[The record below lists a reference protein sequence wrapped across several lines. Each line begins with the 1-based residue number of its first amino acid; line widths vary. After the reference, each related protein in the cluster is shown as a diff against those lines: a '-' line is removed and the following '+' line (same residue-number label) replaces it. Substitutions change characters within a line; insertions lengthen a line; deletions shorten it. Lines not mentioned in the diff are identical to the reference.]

1 MENNGDHR
9 LTSLLS
15 TWRGPRTV
23 IIPKTDQGYGF
34 TLRHFIVYPP
44 DITRSSPNLHEEDY
58 IRTENFIQGSGRRSK
73 HGGSEPMDTIFVK
86 NVKEDSPAYLAGL
99 CTGDRILSVNNF
111 PVTGK
116 TYQQVISLIQSGESR
131 LKLEVL
137 PQDQDILQMAYKNTH
152 TLSQDS
158 LYHGR
163 GNTNPASRL
172 NPSQGYTLSSMEN
185 IAPSSGGYQEH
196 SAAGSEGQGDME
208 DYSPE
213 RNIKSTVSYTTSV
226 YREPSGYKGR
236 GEPRSFGDTRKE
248 FETRVKD
255 YSEPPPN
262 KTFSFGLFYPT
273 PKKENRSEVT
283 FRRARDNVLQPN
295 DSQENIA
302 KTVRT
307 ARVIPLE
314 KKHSREEQSQESLVS
329 SSSSSGYTL
338 SSSPS
343 RHSYPDSMRNNPP
356 LPPPRSF
363 TSPERQRSEIH
374 TTTRHYVPVVPQ
386 GQRSAQMSSSL
397 DNLDSRTE
405 NYQTDR
411 NLRTNYSTTRI
422 YEHPSKNSNT
432 RTFIVKINDSGTE
445 SENDENSNQN
455 RNSYGTA
462 FALTRSPHSTSI
474 EIKSKERPRVSQ
486 RKKQFESGQME
497 NNGSTPNVN
506 RYKTEIQKI
515 TSLGK
520 FNSVSS
526 RLQNFEKSEDGQQ
539 SAPKLRRM
547 SSTERYSSPEAPSV
561 SHNQNQQQ
569 FQEQAPIRIYVS
581 QGSSN
586 NQSSPI
592 VEIVP
597 MSMYQ
602 GGEAM
607 DNNRGPV
614 NKTPVH
620 VQHEDMDGGRQD
632 TEMEDEDK
640 HGQKPVRKPS
650 FLAAVTASQELYGSS
665 QDETSPDSPPS
676 QQWRQH
682 SSPEATTISYSSSS
696 IMPPPSSSSGM
707 TLTSTPIKDSQTKV
721 ILRKKSDSSPDEE
734 AIKLQRRTSYLMA
747 TAKDRDTNKLSL
759 DKSLTHSH
767 SDTDVQMI
775 TPKKPPSMTKL
786 KAFFGER
793 TPRIL
798 EATERRQDPA
808 SPIQEISKMGYLQC
822 KTDIAD
828 GKRNSDRSWRPV
840 WVELRGHALF
850 LNKEKKEGSHPFAFD
865 EQPISVKSSMVDIAY
880 DYTKKRNVFRLKTYN
895 GSEYLFQAD
904 DHDTMLSWIEAVQK
918 NNNPDLDDQ
927 GLFSANLIIRKSNEM
942 TTQTSAVSVK
952 SSPQVP
958 HKPKSR
964 LSTKSI
970 IKIPHSP
977 SMKRKDRKTGDDSSK
992 QKTTLKDR
1000 IKSFRK
1006 TSNAAGSG
1014 GADDAEGTG
1023 MFGVPI
1029 KCCIPSPNNDFVPM
1043 IVDLCT
1049 KIVEARGLEVTGVYR
1064 VPGNTAAVNMMT
1076 EELNKGI
1083 DNMNVDHEKWCDV
1096 NVISSLLKAF
1106 FRKLPESLVTSELYQ
1121 AFINASRIED
1131 PERRML
1137 KLKRLLH
1144 ELPEHHFE
1152 TFKHIAEHLNKVAG
1166 YGHINKMDAR
1176 NLAIVFGPTLVK
1188 KKDDDMASIVKDMSD
1203 QCRIIESII
1212 LHHDWFFGSW
1222 DQDDHVP
1229 VDEQSETPTNPSVTR
1244 LSCDDDD
1251 NTVNPKD
1258 IVFSIVQ
1265 AANKKLR
1272 GEKDKSSEDLNASV
1286 MDGGFSERNIDQE
1299 VYRSRM
1305 KGQIESTSKSSP
1317 DLLGLSGRATH
1328 DKLMSLPVR
1337 QSDSANDRRMAKS
1350 QEIMESDWD
1359 FVGSSQSMYGKPLH
1373 YSDDSLDKNDEL
1385 EVSHSGLSGSF
1396 SVSQSTIDR
1405 LRIIEEEARA
1415 LREKEEKRKRDF
1427 ERRKLEKQK
1436 IEQNIMKTKKEME
1449 IEDRHSIEDLLSA
1462 VLLNS
1467 DGGRSL
1473 SHHRGDSMS
1482 SDHSNSSSEGRQPLV
1497 YKKDKAGGG
1506 KYFVIQSI
1514 VGKHGREKIPRSSK
1528 SGSNIEVKGQ
1538 RTNSLE
1544 RLLEQSEKE
1553 VSRKSGR
1560 GRYASNEDSQHLQIT
1575 KGDYPHRRSKSNLS
1589 RSNSLRRGSLDS
1601 LIDMIQDGKRRSYE
1615 DTDSEDGSDLLSDL
1629 TSTFDQKL
1637 KVLVNPKYK
1646 LNGSSSKLNRSDSS
1660 NSSNEKDTNTQLR
1673 LPPQLPLSH
1682 VNKKLC
1688 SSNDMLEKQYQD
1700 PSLHR
1705 SPRQHETKVGIA
1717 YRFERNPSN
1726 SVLAQSN
1733 NSSDVNNTNSAPVDP
1748 GNSTV
1753 TFTVPIVSQPT
1764 VLSPIQDSRTKNETM
1779 SNSVSNKSPTHLYL
1793 IDVDKSPIHTQQR
1806 SLDETFK
1813 ARSSSPPAVK
1823 RKSEKPK
1830 KRRHTVGGTDDLEHF
1845 KALVSVTQSKGE
1857 NRRSAWD
1864 QLQPVVKSPVGHRSL
1879 QQWLHNER
1887 HRGSTPDLSL
1897 QHSPKFY

>member
-1 MENNGDHR
+1 M
-9 LTSLLS
+9 
-15 TWRGPRTV
+15 
-23 IIPKTDQGYGF
+23 
-34 TLRHFIVYPP
+34 FIKV
-44 DITRSSPNLHEEDY
+44 
-58 IRTENFIQGSGRRSK
+58 
-73 HGGSEPMDTIFVK
+73 
-86 NVKEDSPAYLAGL
+86 
-99 CTGDRILSVNNF
+99 C
-111 PVTGK
+111 
-116 TYQQVISLIQSGESR
+116 
-131 LKLEVL
+131 
-137 PQDQDILQMAYKNTH
+137 
-152 TLSQDS
+152 
-158 LYHGR
+158 
-163 GNTNPASRL
+163 
-172 NPSQGYTLSSMEN
+172 
-185 IAPSSGGYQEH
+185 
-196 SAAGSEGQGDME
+196 
-208 DYSPE
+208 
-213 RNIKSTVSYTTSV
+213 
-226 YREPSGYKGR
+226 
-236 GEPRSFGDTRKE
+236 
-248 FETRVKD
+248 
-255 YSEPPPN
+255 
-262 KTFSFGLFYPT
+262 LF
-273 PKKENRSEVT
+273 
-283 FRRARDNVLQPN
+283 
-295 DSQENIA
+295 
-302 KTVRT
+302 
-307 ARVIPLE
+307 
-314 KKHSREEQSQESLVS
+314 
-329 SSSSSGYTL
+329 
-338 SSSPS
+338 
-343 RHSYPDSMRNNPP
+343 
-356 LPPPRSF
+356 
-363 TSPERQRSEIH
+363 
-374 TTTRHYVPVVPQ
+374 
-386 GQRSAQMSSSL
+386 
-397 DNLDSRTE
+397 
-405 NYQTDR
+405 
-411 NLRTNYSTTRI
+411 
-422 YEHPSKNSNT
+422 
-432 RTFIVKINDSGTE
+432 
-445 SENDENSNQN
+445 
-455 RNSYGTA
+455 
-462 FALTRSPHSTSI
+462 
-474 EIKSKERPRVSQ
+474 
-486 RKKQFESGQME
+486 
-497 NNGSTPNVN
+497 
-506 RYKTEIQKI
+506 
-515 TSLGK
+515 
-520 FNSVSS
+520 
-526 RLQNFEKSEDGQQ
+526 
-539 SAPKLRRM
+539 
-547 SSTERYSSPEAPSV
+547 SSTAL
-561 SHNQNQQQ
+561 
-569 FQEQAPIRIYVS
+569 
-581 QGSSN
+581 
-586 NQSSPI
+586 
-592 VEIVP
+592 
-597 MSMYQ
+597 
-602 GGEAM
+602 
-607 DNNRGPV
+607 D
-614 NKTPVH
+614 
-620 VQHEDMDGGRQD
+620 D
-632 TEMEDEDK
+632 
-640 HGQKPVRKPS
+640 
-650 FLAAVTASQELYGSS
+650 GSS

-707 TLTSTPIKDSQTKV
+707 TLTSTPIKDSQSKV
-721 ILRKKSDSSPDEE
+721 ILRKKSDSSPDDE

-1096 NVISSLLKAF
+1096 NVISLLKAF

-1121 AFINASRIED
+1121 DFINASRIED

-1272 GEKDKSSEDLNASV
+1272 GEKDKSSEDLNSSV
-1286 MDGGFSERNIDQE
+1286 LDGGFSERNIDQE

-1482 SDHSNSSSEGRQPLV
+1482 SDHSNSSSEGETT
-1497 YKKDKAGGG
+1497 
-1506 KYFVIQSI
+1506 FM
-1514 VGKHGREKIPRSSK
+1514 SSK
-1528 SGSNIEVKGQ
+1528 SGSNIEVKGK

-1560 GRYASNEDSQHLQIT
+1560 VRYASNEDSQHLQIT

-1733 NSSDVNNTNSAPVDP
+1733 NSSDVNNTNSAPIDP

-1753 TFTVPIVSQPT
+1753 TFTVPIVSQST

-1779 SNSVSNKSPTHLYL
+1779 SNL
-1793 IDVDKSPIHTQQR
+1793 
-1806 SLDETFK
+1806 

-1887 HRGSTPDLSL
+1887 HRGSTPDLSQ

>member
-1 MENNGDHR
+1 
-9 LTSLLS
+9 
-15 TWRGPRTV
+15 
-23 IIPKTDQGYGF
+23 
-34 TLRHFIVYPP
+34 
-44 DITRSSPNLHEEDY
+44 
-58 IRTENFIQGSGRRSK
+58 
-73 HGGSEPMDTIFVK
+73 MDTIFVK
-86 NVKEDSPAYLAGL
+86 NVKPGSPAFHAGL
-99 CTGDRILSVNNF
+99 CNGDRILSVNDYS
-111 PVTGK
+111 VTGK
-116 TYQQVISLIQSGESR
+116 TYQQVISQIHSGETT

-137 PQDQDILQMAYKNTH
+137 PKDQDILQMAYKNTH

-158 LYHGR
+158 LFNGR
-163 GNTNPASRL
+163 SSNATTNSTTINTRL
-172 NPSQGYTLSSMEN
+172 KSPHVYTLSSMEN
-185 IAPSSGGYQEH
+185 ITPSGAYQEH
-196 SAAGSEGQGDME
+196 QMAASID
-208 DYSPE
+208 D
-213 RNIKSTVSYTTSV
+213 RNIDMDDGQSHYTSDQNRNVKSSVSYTTGLSV
-226 YREPSGYKGR
+226 YHEPSGHNNNSR
-236 GEPRSFGDTRKE
+236 GDPRSFVDKRKE
-248 FETRVKD
+248 FEARVKD
-255 YSEPPPN
+255 YSDPPPN
-262 KTFSFGLFYPT
+262 KTFSFGLYYPT
-273 PKKENRSEVT
+273 PKKERTEVT
-283 FRRARDNVLQPN
+283 FRRSRDNILQPN

-302 KTVRT
+302 KSVRT

-314 KKHSREEQSQESLVS
+314 KKPSREDQSQESIVS
-329 SSSSSGYTL
+329 TGSSSGYSL
-338 SSSPS
+338 SASPS

-363 TSPERQRSEIH
+363 SSQTTVSPERQRSEIH
-374 TTTRHYVPVVPQ
+374 TTTRHYVPVVSQAPVS
-386 GQRSAQMSSSL
+386 RPSKMSSSL
-397 DNLDSRTE
+397 DNLDSRPD
-405 NYQTDR
+405 NYQNER
-411 NLRTNYSTTRI
+411 NLRTNYSTRI
-422 YEHPSKNSNT
+422 YEHPNQTSGT
-432 RTFIVKINDSGTE
+432 RTFIVKINDNGNE
-445 SENDENSNQN
+445 SENDENQNQN

-474 EIKSKERPRVSQ
+474 EIKAKERPRVSQ
-486 RKKQFESGQME
+486 RKKQFETGQIE
-497 NNGSTPNVN
+497 NSGSTPNIN

-520 FNSVSS
+520 FNSVSA
-526 RLQNFEKSEDGQQ
+526 RLQNFEKLEDAQ

-561 SHNQNQQQ
+561 NHLSNQNQPQY
-569 FQEQAPIRIYVS
+569 QEQAPIRIYVS
-581 QGSSN
+581 QGTSN

-602 GGEAM
+602 GNDVMEQQPT
-607 DNNRGPV
+607 NRAPV
-614 NKTPVH
+614 NITPVH
-620 VQHEDMDGGRQD
+620 VQHDDIDSGHQEQ
-632 TEMEDEDK
+632 EVDEEEK

-650 FLAAVTASQELYGSS
+650 FLAAVTASQDDYGSS
-665 QDETSPDSPPS
+665 ADDMSSPDSPPS
-676 QQWRQH
+676 QSWRQH
-682 SSPEATTISYSSSS
+682 STPEPSNHTTSISYSSSS
-696 IMPPPSSSSGM
+696 LMPPPSSSGL
-707 TLTSTPIKDSQTKV
+707 TLTSTPIKDTSSKV
-721 ILRKKSDSSPDEE
+721 ILRKKSETSPDDE

-767 SDTDVQMI
+767 SESEVQM
-775 TPKKPPSMTKL
+775 TPKKQPSMTKL

-808 SPIQEISKMGYLQC
+808 SPIQEITKMGYLQC

-850 LNKEKKEGSHPFAFD
+850 LNKEKKEGSHPFTFD
-865 EQPISVKSSMVDIAY
+865 EQPISVKSAFVDIAY

-904 DHDTMLSWIEAVQK
+904 DHETMLSWIEAVQK
-918 NNNPDLDDQ
+918 NNNPDLDEN
-927 GLFSANLIIRKSNEM
+927 GLVSANLIIRKSNE
-942 TTQTSAVSVK
+942 TTTVSIK

-977 SMKRKDRKTGDDSSK
+977 SMKRKKTDDSSK
-992 QKTTLKDR
+992 TKTTLKDR

-1006 TSNAAGSG
+1006 TSSASG
-1014 GADDAEGTG
+1014 AIGADDAEGTG

-1064 VPGNTAAVNMMT
+1064 VPGNTAAVNMMM

-1121 AFINASRIED
+1121 AFINANRLED

-1152 TFKHIAEHLNKVAG
+1152 TFKHLAEHLNKVSAF
-1166 YGHINKMDAR
+1166 GHINKMDAR

-1212 LHHDWFFGSW
+1212 LHHEWFFGSW

-1229 VDEQSETPTNPSVTR
+1229 VDEQSEAPTNPSITR

-1272 GEKDKSSEDLNASV
+1272 GGKDKNSDDFDSSVSE
-1286 MDGGFSERNIDQE
+1286 GFSERNIDQE
-1299 VYRSRM
+1299 IYRSRI
-1305 KGQIESTSKSSP
+1305 KGQIDATSKSSP
-1317 DLLGLSGRATH
+1317 DLLGLASRGSH
-1328 DKLMSLPVR
+1328 EQLMSLPAR

-1350 QEIMESDWD
+1350 QEIIDSDWD
-1359 FVGSSQSMYGKPLH
+1359 FVATERHSQSMYGSKSLH

-1385 EVSHSGLSGSF
+1385 EISHSGLSGSF
-1396 SVSQSTIDR
+1396 SVSQNTIDR
-1405 LRIIEEEARA
+1405 LRIIEEEARS

-1436 IEQNIMKTKKEME
+1436 IEQNILKTKKEIE
-1449 IEDRHSIEDLLSA
+1449 IEDRHSVEDLLSA
-1462 VLLNS
+1462 VWLKS
-1467 DGGRSL
+1467 DPRNLG
-1473 SHHRGDSMS
+1473 HHRVDSQS
-1482 SDHSNSSSEGRQPLV
+1482 SDHSNSSTEARYTST
-1497 YKKDKAGGG
+1497 KDHTGG
-1506 KYFVIQSI
+1506 KYFVIQS
-1514 VGKHGREKIPRSSK
+1514 VSGKNGRDKMQRSSK
-1528 SGSNIEVKGQ
+1528 SSSHIEAKAQ
-1538 RTNSLE
+1538 RTSSLE
-1544 RLLEQSEKE
+1544 RLLETSEHEPSKT
-1553 VSRKSGR
+1553 SGN
-1560 GRYASNEDSQHLQIT
+1560 GRYAQHEDRYTSKEKGEQH
-1575 KGDYPHRRSKSNLS
+1575 KHSRSNLS

-1601 LIDMIQDGKRRSYE
+1601 LIDLIQDGKRRSYE
-1615 DTDSEDGSDLLSDL
+1615 DSDSEDGSDLLSDL

-1660 NSSNEKDTNTQLR
+1660 SSSNEKDPSTQWR
-1673 LPPQLPLSH
+1673 LPPQVPLAH
-1682 VNKKLC
+1682 VNKYGLC
-1688 SSNDMLEKQYQD
+1688 SSNDMLEKQFQD

-1705 SPRQHETKVGIA
+1705 SPRSHETKVGIA
-1717 YRFERNPSN
+1717 CRFERNPSN
-1726 SVLAQSN
+1726 STLAQSN
-1733 NSSDVNNTNSAPVDP
+1733 SSSNIEDSSNNVNSA
-1748 GNSTV
+1748 STENRYSSV
-1753 TFTVPIVSQPT
+1753 TFSVPT
-1764 VLSPIQDSRTKNETM
+1764 VSVTRSQQTSFSPARDSRTKMEKTEINLSL
-1779 SNSVSNKSPTHLYL
+1779 SNQSSNKYSPVH
-1793 IDVDKSPIHTQQR
+1793 VQVSRQKSPDKKEDI
-1806 SLDETFK
+1806 SL
-1813 ARSSSPPAVK
+1813 ARSPSPPAAAYK
-1823 RKSEKPK
+1823 CKSEKPK

-1845 KALVSVTQSKGE
+1845 KALVNVTQSKGE
-1857 NRRSAWD
+1857 SKKSAWE
-1864 QLQPVVKSPVGHRSL
+1864 QLQPVVKSTSLGTNRSL
-1879 QQWLHNER
+1879 LQWIQNER
-1887 HRGSTPDLSL
+1887 LRGSTPDLSQ
-1897 QHSPKFY
+1897 QHSPKFF